1 MRTKDFG
8 EYRNEDKPDTNLKF
22 ITMKKLSKKKN
33 PFILI
38 QDKKEKWFDL
48 LPNVTSDIPTYMM
61 ENYQEGLDN
70 DLARMR
76 YINPRNVTKQ
86 LRIESYE
93 KWGDIYELNLT
104 WLRDS
109 SELSEN
115 EALQRVLKELW
126 EDLLLKTVH
135 SISFFLAC
143 GNEVRI
149 NLEVKE
155 TRDTYSWTLEPN
167 GEIDFSYKEN
177 KLRPLYH
184 LLKEVQDIQE

>member
-1 MRTKDFG
+1 
-8 EYRNEDKPDTNLKF
+8 
-22 ITMKKLSKKKN
+22 MKKQSKKKN
-33 PFILI
+33 PFLI
-38 QDKKEKWFDL
+38 MQDKKETWIDL
-48 LPNVTSDIPTYMM
+48 LPDATSDIPTYMR

-70 DLARMR
+70 DLERIR
-76 YINPRNVTKQ
+76 YLNPRNVTKW

-93 KWGDIYELNLT
+93 KWGEVYELNLT

-126 EDLLLKTVH
+126 EDPILKTIH

-155 TRDTYSWTLEPN
+155 TGETYSWTLEPE
-167 GEIDFSYKEN
+167 GETEFVYKEN
-177 KLRPLYH
+177 ELRALYH
-184 LLKEVQDIQE
+184 LLKEVQEIQE

>member
-8 EYRNEDKPDTNLKF
+8 EYRNEDRSDTNLKF
-22 ITMKKLSKKKN
+22 INMNKQSKKKKN
-33 PFILI
+33 PFLLI

-76 YINPRNVTKQ
+76 YINPRNVTKW
-86 LRIESYE
+86 LRLEAYE
-93 KWGDIYELNLT
+93 KWNEGYELNLT

-126 EDLLLKTVH
+126 EDHLLKTVH

-149 NLEVKE
+149 NLEVNE
-155 TRDTYSWTLEPN
+155 TGDIYSWTLEPD

-177 KLRPLYH
+177 ELRT
-184 LLKEVQDIQE
+184 